1 MQLGDLK
8 STCCAWLICVWTF
21 RFSLVQ
27 PHSLPGWSWQVF
39 FSNMVPTIQINST
52 IYTYTYTYIHIHTL
66 YIYNIWKD
74 PRIHFQRPQICKTP
88 TSPMA
93 SIATCTTV
101 SRTVLSKQCVA
112 AMTMCRLAWLKGRAP
127 DLIEANKG
135 SKGNEKLSFLEHQ
148 L

>member
-1 MQLGDLK
+1 VVTLFVGIPEGLRGNRDP
-8 STCCAWLICVWTF
+8 TF
-21 RFSLVQ
+21 VDSSQ
-27 PHSLPGWSWQVF
+27 SYIH
-39 FSNMVPTIQINST
+39 
-52 IYTYTYTYIHIHTL
+52 TYIYIHT
-66 YIYNIWKD
+66 YNIWKD

-88 TSPMA
+88 YTSPMV

-135 SKGNEKLSFLEHQ
+135 SKGNEKLSFLERIIV
-148 L
+148 